1 MRIDRK
7 RIYFVVVEG
16 RPRRVEDRTGIQPL
30 NGSRPFVRLVSSDG
44 AVVAEEVKI
53 QRVEQLISAGPV
65 GIPVG
70 AIGGHIVFQ
79 QAKILPS

>member
-1 MRIDRK
+1 
-7 RIYFVVVEG
+7 
-16 RPRRVEDRTGIQPL
+16 
-30 NGSRPFVRLVSSDG
+30 VSSDG